1 MVFAPSKWSEVE
13 TKKKFFFFLSL
24 TKLIFDEEEEESF
37 VRNIGD
43 RD

>member
-1 MVFAPSKWSEVE
+1 MVFAPSKWNEVE
-13 TKKKFFFFLSL
+13 TKKKFLFFLSL

>member
-1 MVFAPSKWSEVE
+1 MVFAPSKWNEVE
-13 TKKKFFFFLSL
+13 TKKKFFFLFL